1 MTSAGGANEVYIN
14 SSSNKTIKTIKVM
27 EKFSITAFNHRYS
40 FEYPT
45 SIDELDA
52 DWLLKVSAN
61 IKPAKHYSLI
71 ALIYK
76 ESLNSVVTTYKQRKK
91 NMTSV
96 VVPIFIKAGETDSDF
111 INSLQTKDKLVIS
124 PQMLQLA
131 YHVNAWGNSLSID
144 QLISLLDEDPT
155 AFMRTVSHKTPVCF
169 VEFKII
175 ENNNIVG
182 ASTNVYNDDD
192 KYLTITDV
200 VKEDEN

>member
-1 MTSAGGANEVYIN
+1 
-14 SSSNKTIKTIKVM
+14 M
-27 EKFSITAFNHRYS
+27 EKFSITAFNREYS

-52 DWLLKVSAN
+52 DWLVKVSAN

-71 ALIYK
+71 ALVYK

-96 VVPIFIKAGETDSDF
+96 VVPIFIKAGETDSTF
-111 INSLQTKDKLVIS
+111 INSLKTKDKLVIS

-144 QLISLLDEDPT
+144 QLVTLLDEDPT
-155 AFMRTVSHKTPVCF
+155 AFMRTVSLKTPVCF

-175 ENNNIVG
+175 GNNDIVG
-182 ASTNVYNDDD
+182 ASTDEYNNDD
-192 KYLTITDV
+192 KYMT
-200 VKEDEN
+200 VKEVEKE